1 MLSTFNHYTITTGGN
16 AVRPL
21 NAVNPEIVKRVQSS
35 IRYNLGD
42 TEPCALFPGLDP
54 DTRFLMKELPGGNL
68 QCLVYYKENLQLGF
82 LIARKDGKELH
93 DQLINLMKQTG
104 LSPNKGRLTKIPP
117 APLCAV
123 ALSPKA
129 VYCPSLS
136 WMADFERCA
145 AVAWLREGEG
155 VQ

>member
-1 MLSTFNHYTITTGGN
+1 MLSTFNHYTITTGDN

-21 NAVNPEIVKRVQSS
+21 SAGNPEIVKRIQNS

-82 LIARKDGKELH
+82 LIARRDGKELH

-104 LSPNKGRLTKIPP
+104 VAPNKSRLTKIPP

-145 AVAWLREGEG
+145 AVAWLREGEAA
-155 VQ
+155 